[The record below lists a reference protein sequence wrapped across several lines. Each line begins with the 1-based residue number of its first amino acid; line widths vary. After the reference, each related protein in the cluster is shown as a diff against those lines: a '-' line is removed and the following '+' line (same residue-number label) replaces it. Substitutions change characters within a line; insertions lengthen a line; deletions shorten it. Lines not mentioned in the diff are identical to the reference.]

1 VASSVEAE
9 QKEQSMPDCRQ
20 RPVAS
25 RRVFVGALL
34 GVNQPWLGGR
44 RATHTALWLAAGLI
58 LVALSISCGSSSP
71 SSPSPQASPSPQVL
85 AQALPLSQDSAN
97 FTFHYSA
104 GDSVDP
110 PHEEAW
116 YAWAIIHLGVKSP
129 QKIEYYKYTST
140 FQMQQITGMAANGW
154 ADPPNFSIHAIFP
167 WNGHEIVH
175 VLTAVVGR
183 PSDFFNEGIAVSM
196 QVDPYASDPT
206 QALWNGAP
214 LDTIARAAL
223 AGGRLPHV
231 PNMADTS
238 SFRVIPDTDGY
249 PWAGSF
255 LQFLVTNYGMTR
267 TLDFFRAGGGRD
279 ESLSTIMSRFEQVY
293 GISLT
298 DADLAW
304 RGYLSH

>member
-1 VASSVEAE
+1 MFPAQFVASSVEAE
-9 QKEQSMPDCRQ
+9 KKEQSMPDCRQ
-20 RPVAS
+20 RPIAW
-25 RRVFVGALL
+25 RRVFVGATLATD
-34 GVNQPWLGGR
+34 QPLPRNR
-44 RATHTALWLAAGLI
+44 RTHPALEFVAGLTLI
-58 LVALSISCGSSSP
+58 ALLISCGGSYSP
-71 SSPSPQASPSPQVL
+71 SSPSPQVL
-85 AQALPLSQDSAN
+85 ALSQDSAN

-110 PHEEAW
+110 QHEEAW
-116 YAWAIIHLGVKSP
+116 YAWAITHLGVKSP
-129 QKIEYYKYTST
+129 QKIQYYKYTST

-154 ADPPNFSIHAIFP
+154 ADPPNFSVHAIFP
-167 WNGHEIVH
+167 WNGHEVVH

-206 QALWNGAP
+206 QAVWNGAP
-214 LDTIARAAL
+214 LDAIARAAL

-231 PNMADTS
+231 QNMADTS

-267 TLDFFRAGGGRD
+267 TLDFFRGGGGRD

-293 GISLT
+293 RISLT

-304 RGYLSH
+304 RGYLSQ

>member
-1 VASSVEAE
+1 
-9 QKEQSMPDCRQ
+9 MPDCRQ
-20 RPVAS
+20 RPIVS
-25 RRVFVGALL
+25 CRVFVGASLAAD
-34 GVNQPWLGGR
+34 QPWLRDR
-44 RATHTALWLAAGLI
+44 RARHPAPRFVAGLMLI
-58 LVALSISCGSSSP
+58 ALLTSCGGSTSPTSPSSP
-71 SSPSPQASPSPQVL
+71 HGSPSPQAL

-110 PHEEAW
+110 QHEEAW
-116 YAWAIIHLGVKSP
+116 YAWAVAHLGVNSP
-129 QKIEYYKYTST
+129 QKIQYYKYMST
-140 FQMQQITGMAANGW
+140 TQMQQITGMAANGW
-154 ADPPNFSIHAIFP
+154 ADPPSFSVHTIFA
-167 WNGHEIVH
+167 WQGHEVVH
-175 VLTAVVGR
+175 VLTALVGR

-214 LDTIARAAL
+214 LDAIARAAL

-231 PNMADTS
+231 QNMADTS

-255 LQFLVTNYGMTR
+255 MQFLVTTYGMTR
-267 TLDFFRAGGGRD
+267 TLDFFRGGGGRD
-279 ESLSTIMSRFEQVY
+279 ESLSTIISRFQQVY
-293 GISLT
+293 GVSLT

-304 RGYLSH
+304 RGHLSNEGGR

>member
-1 VASSVEAE
+1 MA
-9 QKEQSMPDCRQ
+9 DDR
-20 RPVAS
+20 RRLIAS
-25 RRVFVGALL
+25 RAFVGAPL
-34 GVNQPWLGGR
+34 VVQASWLRHR
-44 RATHTALWLAAGLI
+44 RALRPALAGVAGLTLI
-58 LVALSISCGSSSP
+58 GLLIGCGRSGSP
-71 SSPSPQASPSPQVL
+71 TSPSPTPSPEAL

-110 PHEEAW
+110 QHEEAW
-116 YAWAIIHLGVKSP
+116 YAWAVSHLGVTSP
-129 QKIEYYKYTST
+129 QKIQYYKYTST

-154 ADPPNFSIHAIFP
+154 ADPPSFSVHTIFP
-167 WNGHEIVH
+167 WMGHEVVH

-196 QVDPYASDPT
+196 QVDPSASDPT
-206 QALWNGAP
+206 RALWNGVP
-214 LDTIARAAL
+214 LDAIAGAAL

-231 PNMADTS
+231 QNMAVTS

-255 LQFLVTNYGMTR
+255 LQFLVTSYGTPK
-267 TLDFFRAGGGRD
+267 TLDFFRGGGGRD
-279 ESLSTIMSRFEQVY
+279 ESLSTISSRFEQVY

-298 DADLAW
+298 DADLNW
-304 RGYLSH
+304 RGYLSQ

>member
-1 VASSVEAE
+1 
-9 QKEQSMPDCRQ
+9 MPDCRQ
-20 RPVAS
+20 RPIAS
-25 RRVFVGALL
+25 RRVFVGPTFAAH
-34 GVNQPWLGGR
+34 QPWRRTR
-44 RATHTALWLAAGLI
+44 RAVQPAPGFVTGLALIVFLTRCGGSTSPTAP
-58 LVALSISCGSSSP
+58 SSP
-71 SSPSPQASPSPQVL
+71 QGSPSPQAL
-85 AQALPLSQDSAN
+85 AQALPVSQDSAN

-110 PHEEAW
+110 QHEEAW
-116 YAWAIIHLGVKSP
+116 YAWAVGHLGVSSP
-129 QKIEYYKYTST
+129 QKIHYYKYTST
-140 FQMQQITGMAANGW
+140 FQMRQITGMAANGW
-154 ADPPNFSIHAIFP
+154 ADPPNFSVHTIFA
-167 WNGHEIVH
+167 WQGHEVVH

-214 LDTIARAAL
+214 LDGIARGAL

-231 PNMADTS
+231 QDMADTAA
-238 SFRVIPDTDGY
+238 FRVIPDTDGY

-255 LQFLVTNYGMTR
+255 LQFLVTNYGMAR
-267 TLDFFRAGGGRD
+267 TLDFFRGGGGRD

>member
-1 VASSVEAE
+1 
-9 QKEQSMPDCRQ
+9 MPDCRQ
-20 RPVAS
+20 RPIAS
-25 RRVFVGALL
+25 RRVFVGATLAAD
-34 GVNQPWLGGR
+34 QPWLRNR
-44 RATHTALWLAAGLI
+44 RALHPALGFVAGLTLI
-58 LVALSISCGSSSP
+58 ALLISCGGSTSP
-71 SSPSPQASPSPQVL
+71 SSPSPQVPPSPQVL

-110 PHEEAW
+110 QHEEAW
-116 YAWAIIHLGVKSP
+116 YAWAITHLGVKSP
-129 QKIEYYKYTST
+129 QKIQYYKYTST

-154 ADPPNFSIHAIFP
+154 ADPPNFP
-167 WNGHEIVH
+167 WNGHEVVH
-175 VLTAVVGR
+175 VPTAVVGR

-214 LDTIARAAL
+214 LDAIARAAL

-231 PNMADTS
+231 QNMADTS

-267 TLDFFRAGGGRD
+267 TLDFVRGGGGRD

-293 GISLT
+293 GISLP